1 MEKIQFLGRSKFL
14 DKQQRQ
20 VYRTLLVSLCHDH
33 NYIISSLNY
42 VFMSDSELLSINQQ
56 SLDHDDYTD
65 IITFDLS
72 DQEGSIDGE
81 IYISKDRILENAN
94 SFGVPFEEELTR
106 VISHGVLHLMG
117 YKDKTEKDSLE
128 MRKAEDKSI
137 ETWKHMFHM
146 KPNIK

>member
-14 DKQQRQ
+14 DKQQRK
-20 VYRTLLVSLCHDH
+20 VYRSLLESLCKDH
-33 NYIISSLNY
+33 KFVISSINY
-42 VFMSDSELLSINQQ
+42 VFMTDDELLTINQA

-81 IYISKDRILENAN
+81 IYISKDRIIENAN

-137 ETWKHMFHM
+137 QTWKHMFHM
-146 KPNIK
+146 KPNTK